1 MELAGTTELRLGAEP
16 DAVPRARRFV
26 REALDGEHPAVGD
39 DAAAIA
45 TELVTNA
52 ILHAGPPI
60 LLRVQQ
66 TEERVRLEVED
77 SSHETPIRALE
88 SSEAMTGRGLALV
101 GALADAWGV
110 DGTSTRAGKVVWAEI
125 LVSGRAEHSYVEPE
139 MDVEGLL
146 RQWADTDDSASPKTF
161 TIHLGDVPTDLL
173 LAAKSHVDNL
183 VREFALV
190 AAAEVDGAEDR
201 GTPLARVIE
210 SVVHNFEAAR
220 RSIKRQALASADRGD
235 ERTDL
240 TLVLPLSAA
249 DAGEAYLEALAEA
262 DSYARAARLLTLET
276 PPAHRVFRHWYVE
289 SLVHQLRRRA
299 DGLPPT
305 APPTFE
311 QRLIAELA
319 TVAAAHRAA
328 ERAARLQ
335 TVTSALVGAGTAD
348 EVMQVVVSE
357 GVAALGASGGG
368 VILLGPD
375 GVDVVAS
382 VGYGDDLLARLEAE
396 TPDDDLP
403 AMFAARTGE
412 AVWLESPSERDARFA
427 TLKAIEPGTVAV
439 CAVPLL
445 TSGSA
450 TGSLR
455 FSFREPRLFDEDE
468 RRFVVALA
476 AQAGQALH
484 RSALHSAER
493 AARQEA
499 ERLAVGLAQTADR
512 LGLLQRVTA
521 ELTGARG
528 VEEIA
533 KLVIDSATSAF
544 GSTSSILYLLHDD
557 GIARAVHSHGGRR
570 EVTDAYASFSV
581 ALPLP
586 GGDAIRTRQPVVLH
600 GSAELAERYPPLAGV
615 YPDERSL
622 CVAPLIVGDHVLGVL
637 SMTFPAEGG
646 DEHHE
651 EQVGFLLTLADACAQ
666 ALERAL
672 ATARV
677 AEASAKLAFL
687 AEASAELASSLD
699 YRSTLANIARL
710 VVPRVADWCTVQVLQ
725 DGTLTTVGVAHSDPA
740 KVAWAELLQSRYPS
754 DPKAPNGVPA
764 VVRTGL
770 SELYPEVSDELLE
783 AGAVDAEHLE
793 LLRDVGMRSA
803 LIVPLTGRTG
813 TFGAITLI
821 QAESGRRFGDA
832 DVTFAEDLAHRA
844 AVAVETARAFGEQ
857 SSRLDAVTRVAEAA
871 QRAILAPVPSRV
883 GRVALS
889 VRYVSAASE
898 ALIGGDV
905 YEIVPRPGAVR
916 LLIADVRGKGL
927 DAVRK
932 ATVVLGEFRAA
943 AADRDDLR
951 EVAQQIDAR
960 VMPYLDEEDFVT
972 ALLAEIHDDG
982 TLRVACCGHPP
993 ALLAHDGTFVAVGAH
1008 DTVPLGLGATPS
1020 VVTHTLVP
1028 GDRLLLYT
1036 DGILEARDGQREF
1049 VEFDRLVASVASG
1062 PLDSVLDR
1070 VLQSLHDAVGSEL
1083 GDDLALVVAEYLES

>member
-1 MELAGTTELRLGAEP
+1 MDLAAAELRLGAEP

-26 REALDGEHPAVGD
+26 RAALEGEDPALGD

-52 ILHAGPPI
+52 VLHAGPPI
-60 LLRVQQ
+60 VLRV
-66 TEERVRLEVED
+66 RRSDVCVRIEVED
-77 SSHETPIRALE
+77 GSRQTPIRAVE
-88 SSEAMTGRGLALV
+88 SAEAMTGRGLALV
-101 GALADAWGV
+101 GALAGAWGV
-110 DGTSTRAGKVVWAEI
+110 DAGIRRGKVVWAEI
-125 LVSGRAEHSYVEPE
+125 LVADRAEHGYVEPE
-139 MDVEGLL
+139 MDFDALL
-146 RQWADTDDSASPKTF
+146 AQWGDDDDPTSPKTYA
-161 TIHLGDVPTDLL
+161 IHLGDVPTDLL

-183 VREFALV
+183 VREFALGAV
-190 AAAEVDGAEDR
+190 SAAVGGDPHGAHL
-201 GTPLARVIE
+201 GGVVE
-210 SVVHNFEAAR
+210 SVVHNFESAR
-220 RSIKRQALASADRGD
+220 QSIKRQALAAAGRGD
-235 ERTDL
+235 DRTDL

-249 DAGEAYLEALAEA
+249 DAGEAYLAALAEA

-289 SLVHQLRRRA
+289 SLVQQLRQRA
-299 DGLPPT
+299 AGLPST
-305 APPTFE
+305 PPATFE
-311 QRLIAELA
+311 QRLIAELG
-319 TVAAAHRAA
+319 TVAAAHRAS

-335 TVTSALVGAGTAD
+335 TVTSALVGAGTAE

-382 VGYGDDLLARLEAE
+382 VGYGDELLARLEAE

-403 AMFAARTGE
+403 AMSAARTGE
-412 AVWLESPSERDARFA
+412 AVWLESPAERDARFA
-427 TLKAIEPGTVAV
+427 GLRTIEPGTVAV

-445 TSGSA
+445 SSGSA

-484 RSALHSAER
+484 RSALHAAER
-493 AARQEA
+493 AARREA
-499 ERLAVGLAQTADR
+499 ERLAVGLAETAER
-512 LGLLQRVTA
+512 LRLLQRVTA
-521 ELTGARG
+521 GLTGARD
-528 VEEIA
+528 VEEISE
-533 KLVIDSATSAF
+533 LVIDVATAAF
-544 GSTSSILYLLHDD
+544 GSTSSILYLVHDD
-557 GIARAVHSHGGRR
+557 GMARSLHSRGGRR
-570 EVTDAYASFSV
+570 EVTRVYDAFSV
-581 ALPLP
+581 DAALP
-586 GGDAIRTRQPVVLH
+586 GADAIRTREPVVVH
-600 GSAELAERYPPLAGV
+600 GSAALAERYPVLAGV
-615 YPDERSL
+615 FPDERTL

-637 SMTFPAEGG
+637 SMTFPADGG
-646 DEHHE
+646 E
-651 EQVGFLLTLADACAQ
+651 ERHDQQVGFLLTLADATAQ

-672 ATARV
+672 ATSRG
-677 AEASAKLAFL
+677 AEASSKLAFL

-725 DGTLTTVGVAHSDPA
+725 DGRLVTVGVAHSDPA
-740 KVAWAELLQSRYPS
+740 KVEGAELLQSRYPS
-754 DPKAPNGVPA
+754 APDALSGVPA
-764 VVRTGL
+764 VVRTGR
-770 SELYPEVSDELLE
+770 SELYTDVSEELLR
-783 AGAVDAEHLE
+783 AGAVDGEHLA
-793 LLRDVGMRSA
+793 LLRELGMRSA
-803 LIVPLTGRTG
+803 VIVPLTGRTG
-813 TFGAITLI
+813 TFGAIGLI
-821 QAESGRRFGDA
+821 QAESGRRFRQD

-871 QRAILAPVPSRV
+871 QRAILAPVPPRI

-898 ALIGGDV
+898 ALIGGDL
-905 YEIVPRPGAVR
+905 YEVVPRADRVR

-943 AADRDDLR
+943 AVDCEDLV
-951 EVAQQIDAR
+951 EVAEQIDTR
-960 VMPYLDEEDFVT
+960 VMPYLDDEDFVT

-993 ALLAHDGTFVAVGAH
+993 ALLAHAGKLTAVGAH

-1036 DGILEARDGQREF
+1036 DGILEARDAQRGF
-1049 VEFDRLVASVASG
+1049 VDFERLVAGVAVGS
-1062 PLDSVLDR
+1062 LVSVLDR
-1070 VLQSLHDAVGSEL
+1070 VLDSLRAAVGSEL
-1083 GDDLALVVAEYLES
+1083 GDDLALVVAEYLGP